1 MARLW
6 PRLDGMSE
14 SQMAGWAERPD
25 DREEE
30 ASPEEV
36 EQALRQV
43 TPNEHREPRRIAA
56 RHKVRIATYV
66 LLFLGATVVFYLVR
80 LDIFALP
87 DRFLQLAQRI
97 ARAAMF
103 VILVLGLGAMVEAY
117 VVSRLDDDVSRYNV
131 GRIVRLAE
139 GLVIAFIVI
148 SALFANWYTAAVS
161 LGIVSAIF
169 GFALQTPIS
178 SFIGWVYILVKRP
191 YRVGDRIEIGGAT
204 GDVIDV
210 GYLDTTL
217 WEFGGPYMSTDHPSG
232 RIIRFPNANV
242 LSEPVY
248 NYSWPLFPYIWN
260 EIYVQLAYGTDIRFV
275 AETMQ
280 SVVAKELGD
289 SMKERVD
296 RYCSLLSRTPVGNLQ
311 VQSKPVVNFRV
322 NENTWVEGVVRYLV
336 APRRAGAMKSLLTQR
351 IISALNASPDKVMFP
366 KGDSR

>member
-1 MARLW
+1 
-6 PRLDGMSE
+6 MSE
-14 SQMAGWAERPD
+14 SRTSSWDEQPD
-25 DREEE
+25 DGDEE
-30 ASPEEV
+30 ASPEEM

-43 TPNEHREPRRIAA
+43 TPEERRPPRRIPG
-56 RHKVRIATYV
+56 RHKFRIVTYL
-66 LLFLGATVVFYLVR
+66 LLFLAATVVFYLFR
-80 LDIFALP
+80 LDVIPLA
-87 DRFLQLAQRI
+87 DRWLRPVQRVT
-97 ARAAMF
+97 RAAMY
-103 VILVLGLGAMVEAY
+103 VILVLGLGSLIEAY
-117 VVSRLDDDVSRYNV
+117 VISRLDDDVSRYNV

-139 GLVIAFIVI
+139 GVVIAFIVI

-191 YRVGDRIEIGGAT
+191 YRVGDRIQIGSAT

-217 WEFGGPYMSTDHPSG
+217 WEFGGPYVSTDHPSG
-232 RIIRFPNANV
+232 RIIKFPNANV
-242 LSEPVY
+242 LTEAVY

-280 SVVAKELGD
+280 RVVAEELGERM
-289 SMKERVD
+289 SERVEK
-296 RYCSLLSRTPVGNLQ
+296 YCSLLARTPVGNLQ

-322 NENTWVEGVVRYLV
+322 SENTWVEGVVRYLV

-351 IISALNASPDKVMFP
+351 ILSALRAAPEKALFP

>member
-1 MARLW
+1 
-6 PRLDGMSE
+6 MSE
-14 SQMAGWAERPD
+14 SRTPDWTEVPD
-25 DREEE
+25 DGEDE
-30 ASPEEV
+30 ASPEAV
-36 EQALRQV
+36 EHALREV
-43 TPNEHREPRRIAA
+43 TPDEHRAPRHIAA
-56 RHKVRIATYV
+56 RHKVRIATYI
-66 LLFLGATVVFYLVR
+66 LLFLGATVLFYLVR
-80 LDIFALP
+80 LDVFPLP
-87 DRFLQLAQRI
+87 DRWLRPAQRM

-103 VILVLGLGAMVEAY
+103 VVLVLGLGSLIEAY

-139 GLVIAFIVI
+139 GVVIAFIVI

-169 GFALQTPIS
+169 GFALQTPLS
-178 SFIGWVYILVKRP
+178 SFIGWIYILVKRP
-191 YRVGDRIEIGGAT
+191 YGVGDRIEIGGAT

-217 WEFGGPYMSTDHPSG
+217 WEFGGPYVSTDHPSG
-232 RIIRFPNANV
+232 RIIKFPNANV

-280 SVVAKELGD
+280 RVVAEELGD
-289 SMKERVD
+289 RMKERVD

-311 VQSKPVVNFRV
+311 VRSEPVVNFRV
-322 NENTWVEGVVRYLV
+322 SENTWVEGVVRYLV
-336 APRRAGAMKSLLTQR
+336 APRRAGAMKSLLTGR
-351 IISALNASPDKVMFP
+351 IIAALSASPEKVMFP

>member
-1 MARLW
+1 
-6 PRLDGMSE
+6 MSE
-14 SQMAGWAERPD
+14 SQTASWQEPPD
-25 DREEE
+25 DGDEES
-30 ASPEEV
+30 SPEEV

-43 TPNEHREPRRIAA
+43 TPEEKRPPRRIAG
-56 RHKVRIATYV
+56 RHKFRIATYL
-66 LLFLGATVVFYLVR
+66 LLFLAATIAFYLVR

-87 DRFLQLAQRI
+87 DRWLLPAQRM

-103 VILVLGLGAMVEAY
+103 VILVLGFGSLIAAY
-117 VVSRLDDDVSRYNV
+117 VVARLDDDVSRYNV
-131 GRIVRLAE
+131 SRIVRLAE
-139 GLVIAFIVI
+139 GVVIAFIVI

-161 LGIVSAIF
+161 LGIVSAIL

-178 SFIGWVYILVKRP
+178 SFIGWVYILVKHP

-217 WEFGGPYMSTDHPSG
+217 WEFGGPYVSTDHPSG
-232 RIIRFPNANV
+232 RIIKFPNANV

-280 SVVAKELGD
+280 HVVAEELGD
-289 SMKERVD
+289 KMKERVD
-296 RYCSLLSRTPVGNLQ
+296 KYCSLLSRTAVGNLQ
-311 VQSKPVVNFRV
+311 VQSKPVVNFRI

-336 APRRAGAMKSLLTQR
+336 APRRAAAMKSLLTQR
-351 IISALNASPDKVMFP
+351 ILAALGAAPEKAMFP

>member
-6 PRLDGMSE
+6 PRLDGMTE
-14 SQMAGWAERPD
+14 RQMASWTEEPD
-25 DREEE
+25 DRDEE

-36 EQALRQV
+36 EQALRDV
-43 TPNEHREPRRIAA
+43 SPKENRAPRPIAA
-56 RHKVRIATYV
+56 KHKVRIVTYL

-87 DRFLQLAQRI
+87 DRWLRPAQRI
-97 ARAAMF
+97 ARAAMYL
-103 VILVLGLGAMVEAY
+103 ILVLGLGSLTEAY

-139 GLVIAFIVI
+139 GVVIAFIVI

-191 YRVGDRIEIGGAT
+191 YRVGDRIQMGSAT

-217 WEFGGPYMSTDHPSG
+217 WEFGGPYVSTDHPSG
-232 RIIRFPNANV
+232 RIIKFPNANV

-280 SVVAKELGD
+280 RVVAAELGTN
-289 SMKERVD
+289 MKERVD
-296 RYCSLLSRTPVGNLQ
+296 KYCSLLSRTPVGNLQ

-336 APRRAGAMKSLLTQR
+336 APRRAGAMKSLLTQK
-351 IISALNASPDKVMFP
+351 ILSALNASPDKVMFP
-366 KGDSR
+366 RGDSR

>member
-1 MARLW
+1 
-6 PRLDGMSE
+6 MSE
-14 SQMAGWAERPD
+14 SRTSNWAEKPD
-25 DREEE
+25 DHDEES
-30 ASPEEV
+30 SPEEV
-36 EQALRQV
+36 EQALREV
-43 TPNEHREPRRIAA
+43 TPQENRAPRRIAA
-56 RHKVRIATYV
+56 RHKFRIATYI
-66 LLFLGATVVFYLVR
+66 LLFLGATVLFYLVR
-80 LDIFALP
+80 LDVFALP
-87 DRFLQLAQRI
+87 DRWLRPAQRI
-97 ARAAMF
+97 VRAVMF
-103 VILVLGLGAMVEAY
+103 VILVLGFGALTEAY

-139 GLVIAFIVI
+139 GVVIAFIVI

-169 GFALQTPIS
+169 GFALQTPLS
-178 SFIGWVYILVKRP
+178 SFIGWVYLLVKRP

-217 WEFGGPYMSTDHPSG
+217 WEFGGPYVSTDHPSG
-232 RIIRFPNANV
+232 RIIKFPNANV

-280 SVVAKELGD
+280 RVVAAELGD
-289 SMKERVD
+289 KMEERVTK
-296 RYCSLLSRTPVGNLQ
+296 YCSLLSRTPVGNLQ
-311 VQSKPVVNFRV
+311 VQSRPVVNFRV
-322 NENTWVEGVVRYLV
+322 SGNTWVEGVVRYLV
-336 APRRAGAMKSLLTQR
+336 APRQAGAMKSLLTQR
-351 IISALNASPDKVMFP
+351 ILAALNASPDKVMFP

>member
-1 MARLW
+1 MTERRISSW
-6 PRLDGMSE
+6 D
-14 SQMAGWAERPD
+14 ERPD
-25 DREEE
+25 DQDEES
-30 ASPEEV
+30 SPEEV

-43 TPNEHREPRRIAA
+43 APHETRPPRRIAG
-56 RHKVRIATYV
+56 RHKFRIATYL
-66 LLFLGATVVFYLVR
+66 LLFLAATVAFYLFR
-80 LDIFALP
+80 LDVIPIP
-87 DRFLQLAQRI
+87 DRWLQPVQRL
-97 ARAAMF
+97 ARATMY
-103 VILVLGLGAMVEAY
+103 VILVLGVGSFAEAY
-117 VVSRLDDDVSRYNV
+117 VISRLDDDVSRYNV

-139 GLVIAFIVI
+139 GIVIAFIVI

-191 YRVGDRIEIGGAT
+191 YRVGDRIQIGSAT

-217 WEFGGPYMSTDHPSG
+217 WEFGGPYVSTDHPSG
-232 RIIRFPNANV
+232 RIIKFPNANV
-242 LSEPVY
+242 LSEAVY

-280 SVVAKELGD
+280 RVVAEELGD
-289 SMKERVD
+289 RMKERVE
-296 RYCSLLSRTPVGNLQ
+296 RYCSLLSQTPVGNLQ

-351 IISALNASPDKVMFP
+351 ILTALSSAPDKAMFP
-366 KGDSR
+366 QGDSR